1 MNRTRLYIAGL
12 ALLLSLISAVP
23 PSFALEL
30 PAEDVVL
37 SAEGEIRPDVPKDP
51 AALPASAPVAPTT
64 EGVFALKLAPT
75 DAAAPDAAITGGNL
89 LPITGFKDGDII
101 TGFNAWSVGHTG
113 ILDATRGIT
122 LSSACVWSAV
132 KESPGC
138 VGLEKPIK
146 YRGYDW
152 AAGLWVPRALASQRT
167 SARRFCSAQ
176 LGERYNLFS
185 AKSDHTQWYCSK
197 LPWAGYATRASRD
210 LDANGGYWV
219 TPADVYNDADVKV
232 FAFAH

>member
-1 MNRTRLYIAGL
+1 MNCTRLSIAGL
-12 ALLLSLISAVP
+12 AMLLSLISAVP
-23 PSFALEL
+23 PSVALEV
-30 PAEDVVL
+30 PAEEVVI
-37 SAEGEIRPDVPKDP
+37 SSEGELRRDVPKDP
-51 AALPASAPVAPTT
+51 AALLSSAASAPTP
-64 EGVFALKLAPT
+64 EGVFALEVAPADVAVPNT
-75 DAAAPDAAITGGNL
+75 AITGGNL
-89 LPITGFKDGDII
+89 LPITGFKDGDLI

-113 ILDATRGIT
+113 ILDATRGIA

-138 VGLEKPIK
+138 VGLEKPLK

-210 LDANGGYWV
+210 IDANGGYWV
-219 TPADVYNDADVKV
+219 TPADVYNDADTKV